1 LIAKKYFMSGIH
13 IKRFLNLSGFILL
26 NFVILFSGPIG
37 CSDMMG
43 NSHNESNSGGGTSI
57 LNTTANTANRSSI
70 NASKTSVDFSGT
82 WMGFKDDGTG
92 TYSLVQS
99 GSSLSG
105 NGVFNEIGF
114 GNGSYSITGTVAS
127 SIATIVITGTSSTCS
142 QLNAS
147 GTFAISS
154 TQSSINVS
162 ISGTDCS
169 GIPLNSSFTS
179 LKTSGA
185 TGNNASLSGTWK
197 GFKGDSS
204 ATYTLGQSGSS
215 ITGNGTF
222 SASEL
227 ESGLFSLA
235 GTVNGTSA
243 TVSVTGM
250 STNCSPLK
258 ALGTFTLNAANNA
271 LSVSLSGTDCNGN
284 PLTSS
289 FSSSKVS

>member
-1 LIAKKYFMSGIH
+1 MSKIHKKRS
-13 IKRFLNLSGFILL
+13 LNLSWIILL
-26 NFVILFSGPIG
+26 IFLVLFVGTIG
-37 CSDMMG
+37 CSDMME
-43 NSHNESNSGGGTSI
+43 SSQNESNSGGASIFNATS
-57 LNTTANTANRSSI
+57 NTANRSSI
-70 NASKTSVDFSGT
+70 NVSKTSSDFSGT
-82 WMGFKDDGTG
+82 WMGFKNDDTG

-114 GNGSYSITGTVAS
+114 GNGSYSITGTVAG
-127 SIATIVITGTSSTCS
+127 SIATIAITGTSSNCS

-154 TQSSINVS
+154 TQSSLNVS
-162 ISGTDCS
+162 INGADCNGS
-169 GIPLNSSFTS
+169 PLNSSFTS
-179 LKTSGA
+179 LKTSNNSE
-185 TGNNASLSGTWK
+185 NNANFSATWK

-204 ATYTLGQSGSS
+204 ATYTLDQSGSS

-222 SASEL
+222 SKSEL

-243 TVSVTGM
+243 TVSVTGV
-250 STNCSPLK
+250 SSNCSLLK
-258 ALGTFTLNAANNA
+258 ALGTFTLNATSNA

-284 PLTSS
+284 SLTRS

>member
-1 LIAKKYFMSGIH
+1 LLAKKYFMSRIRV
-13 IKRFLNLSGFILL
+13 KQSLNLYWIILL
-26 NFVILFSGPIG
+26 NFAILCSGPIG

-43 NSHNESNSGGGTSI
+43 NSQNESNSGGASI

-70 NASKTSVDFSGT
+70 NASKTSADFSGT
-82 WMGFKDDGTG
+82 WMGFKDDGAG

-127 SIATIVITGTSSTCS
+127 SIATIAITGTSSNCS
-142 QLNAS
+142 LLNAS

-154 TQSSINVS
+154 TQSSLNISING
-162 ISGTDCS
+162 IDCN
-169 GIPLNSSFTS
+169 GNPLNSSFTS
-179 LKTSGA
+179 LKTSGT
-185 TGNNASLSGTWK
+185 TGDNANLSGTWK
-197 GFKGDSS
+197 GFKEDSS
-204 ATYTLGQSGSS
+204 ATYTLNQSGSS

-222 SASEL
+222 SQSEL

-235 GTVNGTSA
+235 GAVNGTSA
-243 TVSVTGM
+243 TVSLTGM
-250 STNCSPLK
+250 SSNCSPLK
-258 ALGTFTLNAANNA
+258 ALGTLTLNLANNA
-271 LSVSLSGTDCNGN
+271 LSVSLSGTDCDGN

-289 FSSSKVS
+289 FSSTKIS